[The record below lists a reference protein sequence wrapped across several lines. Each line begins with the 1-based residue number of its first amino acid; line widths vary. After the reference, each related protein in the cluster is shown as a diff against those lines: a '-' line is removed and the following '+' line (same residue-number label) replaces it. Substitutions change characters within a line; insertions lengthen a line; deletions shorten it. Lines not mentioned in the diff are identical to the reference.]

1 MTPTLIKRSKCSM
14 IKNLAAERFSL
25 TKLDQWKI
33 ARKEKEALE
42 VVAEE
47 ALAVETA
54 EASEVAAEEAL
65 EVVAEVVTKLK
76 FTFEKKPTLTG
87 RFFVL

>member
-1 MTPTLIKRSKCSM
+1 M
-14 IKNLAAERFSL
+14 IRNLAAERFSL
-25 TKLDQWKI
+25 TRLAQWKI

-47 ALAVETA
+47 ALAVETV
-54 EASEVAAEEAL
+54 EALEVETEEAL

-76 FTFEKKPTLTG
+76 FTFEKT
-87 RFFVL
+87 VL

>member
-1 MTPTLIKRSKCSM
+1 M

-25 TKLDQWKI
+25 TRLAQWKI
-33 ARKEKEALE
+33 ARKEKEASE
-42 VVAEE
+42 EVAEE

-65 EVVAEVVTKLK
+65 EVVAEVVTKLE
-76 FTFEKKPTLTG
+76 FTFEKPLCKRG
-87 RFFVL
+87 GFCFINIAN

>member
-1 MTPTLIKRSKCSM
+1 
-14 IKNLAAERFSL
+14 
-25 TKLDQWKI
+25 
-33 ARKEKEALE
+33 

-65 EVVAEVVTKLK
+65 EVVAEVVTKLE
-76 FTFEKKPTLTG
+76 FTFEQKLPRKG
-87 RFFVL
+87 RFLFYKYL